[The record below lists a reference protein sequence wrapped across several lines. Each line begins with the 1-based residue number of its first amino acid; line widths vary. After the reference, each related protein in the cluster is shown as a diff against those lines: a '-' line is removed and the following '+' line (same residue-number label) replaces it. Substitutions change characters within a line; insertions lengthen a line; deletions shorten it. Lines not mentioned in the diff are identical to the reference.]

1 MSLAPSLKLWA
12 VQCGRQ
18 IDTLQSTVGNAIKKL
33 AMPWDM
39 GKEAR
44 VSVLIKHAVELIYQ
58 ISLALVT
65 LLLTFKLKSN
75 KEKNVSHAHMFR
87 KLLIEISLTI

>member
-18 IDTLQSTVGNAIKKL
+18 IDMLQSTVGNAIKKL
-33 AMPWDM
+33 EMLWDM
-39 GKEAR
+39 GKEPS
-44 VSVLIKHAVELIYQ
+44 VSALTKHTVELIYQ
-58 ISLALVT
+58 ISLTLVT

-75 KEKNVSHAHMFR
+75 KENNVS
-87 KLLIEISLTI
+87 TNV